1 MSHTTIIF
9 FLMCIIVLLVI
20 IVIYQQFVFTK
31 GIQTKLKKISKK
43 LSEILEKESDE
54 KVMVFTDNK
63 ALISLSGQI
72 NRLLVKQQR
81 IKADF
86 KRQEISSKKMLSNI
100 SHDMKTP
107 LTVILGYLEIMR
119 LSNTEDET
127 LKKVEAKAK
136 QVMELINQFFTLAKL
151 EAGDTNIEATKVNIN
166 ELCRENILDFYDIF
180 LQKDFT
186 VDIAIPEQDFFV
198 WGNKDA
204 IHRILFNLI
213 SNAVRYGSE
222 GKYIGLSLREEQKFV
237 YIDIIDKGQGIEKK
251 FADSIFERLY
261 TMEDSRNRK
270 IQGSGLGLTIAR
282 NLARQLGGDIL
293 LKSEPSVQTVFS
305 VKLKKFIY

>member
-1 MSHTTIIF
+1 MSHTTIVF
-9 FLMCIIVLLVI
+9 FLVCIIVFLLS

-31 GIQTKLKKISKK
+31 GIQTKLKKISEK
-43 LSEILEKESDE
+43 LSDILEKESDE

-86 KRQEISSKKMLSNI
+86 KKQEISSKKMLSNI

-151 EAGDTNIEATKVNIN
+151 EAGDMNIENTKVNIN
-166 ELCRENILDFYDIF
+166 ELCRENILDFYEIF
-180 LQKDFT
+180 LQKDFM

-213 SNAVRYGSE
+213 SNAVRYGSD
-222 GKYIGLSLREEQKFV
+222 GKYIGLSLWEEQKYV
-237 YIDIIDKGQGIEKK
+237 YIDIIDKGKGIEKE